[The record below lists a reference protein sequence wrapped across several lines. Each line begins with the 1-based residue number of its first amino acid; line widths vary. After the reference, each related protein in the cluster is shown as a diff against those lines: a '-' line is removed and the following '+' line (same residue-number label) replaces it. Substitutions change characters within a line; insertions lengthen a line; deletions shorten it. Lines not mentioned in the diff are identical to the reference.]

1 MKKKLLALLLCLL
14 LSASTLPACSDG
26 RPIKGTDKEL
36 TVVGTVSGFEV
47 LYEELLCVTQLYRDQ
62 LEATYGEGIW
72 DDPTTAEEHRAELEE
87 LVARNITA
95 NYAVLSLC
103 REVQI
108 DYENST
114 IQDAVDEYIDELADE
129 LGGRSAYKEALA
141 EQGLTDHFLRFT
153 VAVDYCQNELY
164 YVYTQD
170 LGLIES
176 SEDAIYDI
184 IMSGEF
190 VRTLHVYIQNDEG
203 DDVEANRAKAADV
216 KAQLDAGA
224 DIKKLIG
231 SSVNE
236 DLSLTTTDGYY
247 FTRGEMVAA
256 YEEAAFSLEVGGISD
271 VVETYGGFY
280 IIQRLELEPQYVLTH
295 LSSLA
300 TQYQY
305 AQLNS
310 FIDERQSEL
319 QIEYNDYGASL
330 DLTTLS

>member
-1 MKKKLLALLLCLL
+1 MKKILALLLCLALLTPAL
-14 LSASTLPACSDG
+14 LSCSAG
-26 RPIKGTDKEL
+26 RAIKGTREEL

-47 LYEELLCVTQLYRDQ
+47 LYEELLYVTQLYRDQ
-62 LEATYGEGIW
+62 LENTYGKGIW
-72 DDPTTAEEHRAELEE
+72 DDPDTAEAHREELEA
-87 LVARNITA
+87 LVERNITA

-108 DYENST
+108 DYENSA
-114 IQDAVDEYIDELADE
+114 IQDAVDEYIDELVDE
-129 LGGRSAYKEALA
+129 LGGRSAYKDELA
-141 EQGLTDHFLRFT
+141 ARGLTDHFLRFT

-203 DDVEANRAKAADV
+203 DDVEANRAKAYDV
-216 KAQLDAGA
+216 KAQLDAGT

-247 FTRGEMVAA
+247 FTHGEMLEA
-256 YEEAAFSLEVGGISD
+256 YEQAAFSTEIGGISD
-271 VVETYGGFY
+271 VIETWGGFY
-280 IIQRLELEPQYVLTH
+280 VLQRLELEPQYVMTH

-300 TQYQY
+300 LQYQY

-310 FIDERQSEL
+310 FIDERQGEL
-319 QIEYNDYGASL
+319 HIEYNDTGAAL
-330 DLTTLS
+330 DLTKIS